1 MCSPILWFDKMHCT
15 QRCRKRE
22 RLTAFT
28 ILCCLVA
35 EASLLAV
42 QALAASHYV
51 TEATVTVLLKEKR
64 ISPASETKPGKAPKN
79 VDYIGEFHLDLTM
92 Y

>member
-1 MCSPILWFDKMHCT
+1 
-15 QRCRKRE
+15 
-22 RLTAFT
+22 
-28 ILCCLVA
+28 LVA
-35 EASLLAV
+35 EASLPAV

-79 VDYIGEFHLDLTM
+79 VDYIGVFHLDLM
-92 Y
+92 MR